1 MAIVVEHDKRKSEIL
16 DKSLDI
22 FVEEG
27 YEDVT
32 YQKIADRCGITRT
45 TLYVYFKN
53 KREIFQFSIKQLI
66 ERLENDLKAVLTE
79 DITNAEKLE
88 KMLHAVLEVCEAN
101 KKLFNILLPYLISLQ
116 KAGKDSGE
124 RVRRRVVRMRHYM
137 TQVFLAG
144 QKAGEFREESV
155 KTLNEMFYGLIE
167 AAIFRLAILNDA
179 TCPELYDVID
189 AAIEGIRK

>member
-16 DKSLDI
+16 DKALDI

-32 YQKIADRCGITRT
+32 YQKIADKCGITRT

-66 ERLENDLKAVLTE
+66 ARLETDLTAVLAE
-79 DITNAEKLE
+79 DISNVEKLR
-88 KMLHAVLEVCEAN
+88 KMLYAVLKVCETN
-101 KKLFNILLPYLISLQ
+101 KKLFNVLLPYLISLQ

-144 QKAGEFREESV
+144 QKACEFRDMSV
-155 KTLNEMFYGLIE
+155 KTLNEMFYSLIE
-167 AAIFRLAILNDA
+167 AVIFRLAILNDA
-179 TCPELYDVID
+179 TASELYDVVD
-189 AAIEGIRK
+189 AAIEGIKR